1 MTELCDFSTFITLAG
16 IATIDSVRI
25 SVEFVALSICVDRQP
40 YAGTS
45 VRARQLSLTRPTSC
59 WQETEMKVTGISDL
73 VRLQLIENQL
83 SSVTLFRLKNCIRY

>member
-25 SVEFVALSICVDRQP
+25 SVEFVALSICVDQQP
-40 YAGTS
+40 YARTS
-45 VRARQLSLTRPTSC
+45 VRARQLPLTRPTSC

-83 SSVTLFRLKNCIRY
+83 SSVTLFRLRNCIRY

>member
-40 YAGTS
+40 YISARTS
-45 VRARQLSLTRPTSC
+45 VTVDQTYELLAR
-59 WQETEMKVTGISDL
+59 
-73 VRLQLIENQL
+73 N
-83 SSVTLFRLKNCIRY
+83 